1 MKKVLPLLSL
11 LVFASFPFPS
21 EKAHRP
27 VHYAA
32 MEVKPAAENTD
43 SLYFSRPCAIVYD
56 EKNLFVLDS
65 EDEEIKVFSKAG
77 GFLYAFGKKGQ
88 GPGEFQMPG
97 DMDILGDKIFVSD
110 GANRRVQV
118 LDKKGAY
125 LGSFKVQFWPQGIL
139 ALETETILLW
149 SLPSG
154 FSGKEKVLHCFN
166 SKGGLVWEA
175 VDSYFSGDSVYDTM
189 QNRAFLRK
197 AAKGAFFFIRSS
209 DDRGVI
215 RRMSEDGALIKEI
228 EVRKGYPLKQIVL
241 PLRGGRK
248 KTLPVFCWNCTA
260 AGGKIYLLIPE
271 FTDEKDLGPG
281 KQIAVISEAGGIEA
295 FIDCPFELT
304 RIAVEGEKIYGLDS
318 EARLRLFE
326 FKK

>member
-1 MKKVLPLLSL
+1 MKIKRPLVMLF
-11 LVFASFPFPS
+11 LVFPSFSFSS

-32 MEVKPAAENTD
+32 TELKPAAENAD

-56 EKNLFVLDS
+56 EENLFILDS
-65 EDEEIKVFSKAG
+65 EDAEIKVFSKAG
-77 GFLYAFGKKGQ
+77 GFLHAFGKKGQ
-88 GPGEFQMPG
+88 GPGEFQTPG

-125 LGSFKVQFWPQGIL
+125 LGSFKVPFWPQGIL
-139 ALETETILLW
+139 ALETEKILLW

-166 SKGGLVWEA
+166 SRGGLVWEA

-197 AAKGAFFFIRSS
+197 ATKGAFFFIRSA
-209 DDRGVI
+209 DDRII
-215 RRMSEDGALIKEI
+215 RRMNEDGAVIKEI
-228 EVRKGYPLKQIVL
+228 EISKGYPLKQIVL

-248 KTLPVFCWNCTA
+248 KTLPVFCWNCA
-260 AGGKIYLLIPE
+260 VAEGKIYLLIPE
-271 FTDEKDLGPG
+271 FTAGKDLGPG
-281 KQIAVISEAGGIEA
+281 KRIAVIGEAGDIEA
-295 FIDCPFELT
+295 FIDCPSELT

-326 FKK
+326 LKK